1 MTKMIQEGAWSEI
14 DDCVRSW
21 QGSDLTRAEV
31 LDRLFGLPT
40 LEHQL
45 ELLSKLSPDFADE
58 ARASV
63 ADLPTSI
70 DEWSPGAHVP
80 LSGIFSKEPDVD
92 FDKQSRL
99 YRTAKL
105 QRMRDLQEYFARLDR
120 PS

>member
-1 MTKMIQEGAWSEI
+1 MIQEGAWSEI
-14 DDCVRSW
+14 DECVSAW
-21 QGSDLTRAEV
+21 EGDHLTRAEV
-31 LDRLFGLPT
+31 LNRLFNLPT

-45 ELLSKLSPDFADE
+45 DLLSKLPPDFVEE

-80 LSGIFSKEPDVD
+80 LSGIFRKEPDID

-105 QRMRDLQEYFARLDR
+105 QRMRDLQEYFASLDR